1 MALENGPWRP
11 RRHRL
16 NGRVNPVEAAQLRS
30 IFLDYFARNDHTVVP
45 SASLI
50 PYDPSLLFTVAGMV
64 PFKPYFTEEEP
75 APYPRAVSVQKCF
88 RALDIDI
95 IGTTQRHLT
104 FFEMMGNFSFGDY
117 FKEGAIK
124 YAWGLITEGFG
135 LDPERLWVTVHV
147 SDDDADEIWRDVIG
161 MPSSRIQRLDDDNF
175 WRMGDTGPCGPSSEI
190 FYDKG
195 TEFGADGGPAA
206 GGEDRFV
213 EFWNLVFTQYDQAA
227 DGTLSELP
235 KKNIDTGAGFERT
248 LAILNGLDSVFATD
262 LFAPLLDTAARA
274 IKTPYGKDEQ
284 TDVAIR
290 RIADHGRAMTML
302 VSDGVLPSNEGRGY
316 VLRRIIR
323 RAVLAA
329 RRAGSDAA
337 LAVSLVDAT
346 IEKMGSAYP
355 VLVKDRDL
363 IVEIL
368 EREEAGFAR
377 TLRTGLTLLEDAR
390 DGVLAKKATIFPGDV
405 AFKLHDTH
413 GFPIELTDEIV
424 GESGLVV
431 ERAAFDV
438 AMGEQRDRARAA
450 AKTLNLADDAHYRDL
465 IERHGATEF
474 VGRDV
479 TRYSVETQVLALL
492 AGENGV
498 GELFLDSTPFYA
510 ESGGQVGDTGTIV
523 TESGRFTVVDTQSV
537 AGGLF
542 AHRGTVTGEIVP
554 GQVAI
559 ATIDPERR
567 EATRRNHTATHLL
580 HAGLRL
586 VLGDH
591 VRQQGSYVGPDRL
604 RFDFSHG
611 AGVTPEEAKEISTLV
626 NTDVVANGDVETV
639 QTTKAD
645 AETMGAIAFFGDK
658 YGDRVRVVRA
668 GTHSLEFCGG
678 THVHRL
684 GDIGQIQI
692 VSEASIGSNTRRIEA
707 VSGLGAH
714 RRSQEMES
722 TLGSV
727 ATLLKTSGDD
737 VVPALERLFERQR
750 EVDREVASLRQAQ
763 LSQFAKELHAQS
775 DAPILVARVDGYGG
789 DQLRTLAQELQRRG
803 RRAVVLVG
811 TSDDKVA
818 IAVATDDTL
827 DAVATVK
834 KLAAFV
840 GGGGGGSSRIA
851 LAGGRDSSGIDAVL
865 RAAAEL

>member
-1 MALENGPWRP
+1 
-11 RRHRL
+11 
-16 NGRVNPVEAAQLRS
+16 VEAAQLRL
-30 IFLDYFARNDHTVVP
+30 IFLDYFAKNGHTVVP

-124 YAWGLITEGFG
+124 YAWGLITDGFG
-135 LDPERLWVTVHV
+135 LDPERLWVTVHT
-147 SDDDADEIWRDVIG
+147 SDDQADEIWRDVIG
-161 MPSSRIQRLDDDNF
+161 MPASRIQRLDEDNF
-175 WRMGDTGPCGPSSEI
+175 WRMGETGPCGPSSEI

-195 TEFGADGGPAA
+195 KGFGAAGGPAI

-227 DGTLSELP
+227 DGALTELP

-248 LAILNGLDSVFATD
+248 LAILNGLESVFATD
-262 LFAPLLDTAARA
+262 LFAPLLETAARA
-274 IKTPYGKDEQ
+274 IKASYGNDEQ
-284 TDVAIR
+284 SDVAIR

-302 VSDGVLPSNEGRGY
+302 VADGVLPSNEGRGY

-337 LAVSLVDAT
+337 LAASLVDAT
-346 IEKMGSAYP
+346 IEKMGGAYP
-355 VLVKDRDL
+355 ALVKDRDL
-363 IVEIL
+363 IVEVL

-377 TLRTGLTLLEDAR
+377 TLRTGLSLLEEAR
-390 DGVLAKKATIFPGDV
+390 DDVLAKKATVFPGDI

-424 GESGLVV
+424 GESGMVV
-431 ERAAFDV
+431 ERAAFEL
-438 AMGEQRDRARAA
+438 AMQEQRERARAA

-465 IERHGATEF
+465 VERHGATEF

-523 TESGRFTVVDTQSV
+523 TETGRFDVVDTQSV
-537 AGGLF
+537 AGGLT
-542 AHRGTVTGEIVP
+542 AHRGTLSGELLP
-554 GQVAI
+554 GQMAI

-580 HAGLRL
+580 HAGLRM

-604 RFDFSHG
+604 RFDFSH
-611 AGVTPEEAKEISTLV
+611 ASGVRSEETREILSLV
-626 NTDVVANGDVETV
+626 NTDVVANEEVETV
-639 QTTKAD
+639 QTTKVE

-678 THVHRL
+678 THVQRL

-714 RRSQEMES
+714 RRSQEMEG
-722 TLGSV
+722 TLGAV
-727 ATLLKTSGDD
+727 ATLLKTSADD

-750 EVDREVASLRQAQ
+750 DVEREVASLRQAQ
-763 LSQFAKELHAQS
+763 LSQFAEELHAAN
-775 DAPILVARVDGYGG
+775 DAPVLVARVDGYGG
-789 DQLRTLAQELQRRG
+789 DQLRTLAQDLQGRG

-811 TSDDKVA
+811 ASGDKVA
-818 IAVATDDTL
+818 LAVASDESL
-827 DAVATVK
+827 DATATVK
-834 KLAAFV
+834 KLAAYV
-840 GGGGGGSSRIA
+840 SGGGGGSARIA
-851 LAGGRDSSGIDAVL
+851 LAGGRDPSGIDALL